1 MARSK
6 LVQKGTGNDL
16 FVYMH
21 IEPESP
27 EVAVQAA
34 RATRDTVFVDFWGNG
49 TSAYKTVIPY
59 YGGWRKLVASIAAR
73 AGRASFDHVC
83 LTTWSAGSHII
94 KAVCRG
100 ADYTWPDAI
109 VSLDGLYGTKPP
121 GARAG
126 DGNVIFDVELQAVA
140 DYALAAARGDR
151 IMVILHSSIST
162 PYGSSGECANL
173 IRAYVERSLG
183 REMELDQ
190 SLAPADLDRHEFAE
204 ALVLGNLHIVEFAGR
219 DAAEHIREAHLFD
232 EVWRKWIPWAT
243 DDAPSSPPSGASSP
257 LSAGSSPLSDE
268 PGTTSAAAAPTTV
281 SRTLRLGDKGDD
293 VGAVQ
298 AFLRGAGG
306 IVHLVV
312 DGDFGA
318 LTQAAVKTFQRAQGL
333 TPDGVVG
340 PKTIAKMRELGL
352 GAAADA
358 PPPDVPFT
366 VANDPFFPR
375 RPSFAPLVGN
385 AARAAVFGRIEYVS
399 APVPVNPEAIR
410 ITNGWDRDHI
420 VMVEIPQLAGGR
432 VAGAPANGRVPF
444 HKLVAPSAVA
454 LFAAWEAADLMHL
467 VKTWDGSW
475 VPRFIRGSR
484 STLSNHAFG
493 TAMDL
498 NARWNPMGTR
508 GAPRGA
514 LGSVYELIPLA
525 NEHGFY
531 SGLFFDSRPDPMHF
545 EAARMS

>member
-6 LVQKGTGNDL
+6 LVQKGTGDDL

-27 EVAVQAA
+27 EVAAQAA

-59 YGGWRKLVASIAAR
+59 YGGWRKLVASVAAR
-73 AGRASFDHVC
+73 AGRESFDHVC

-126 DGNVIFDVELQAVA
+126 DGNVVFDVDLQAVA
-140 DYALAAARGDR
+140 AYAAAAARGER

-173 IRAYVERSLG
+173 IRAYVERTLE
-183 REMELDQ
+183 REMERDE
-190 SLAPADLDRHEFAE
+190 SLTPADLDRHAFAE
-204 ALVLGNLHIVEFAGR
+204 ALVLGNLHLIEFAGR

-232 EVWRKWIPWAT
+232 EVWRKWIPWAG
-243 DDAPSSPPSGASSP
+243 DDGPSSPLSGASSP
-257 LSAGSSPLSDE
+257 LSTGSSPLSD
-268 PGTTSAAAAPTTV
+268 AAAAPTTI

-293 VGAVQ
+293 VGAIQ

-306 IVHLVV
+306 IIHLVV
-312 DGDFGA
+312 DRDFGG
-318 LTQAAVKTFQRAQGL
+318 LTQAAVKTFQRTQGL

-352 GAAADA
+352 GAAADS
-358 PPPDVPFT
+358 PSPDVPFP
-366 VANDPFFPR
+366 VANDPFFPP

-385 AARAAVFGRIEYVS
+385 AARASIFGRIEYVS
-399 APVPVNPEAIR
+399 APVPSNPEAIR
-410 ITNGWDRDHI
+410 ITNGWDRDNI

-432 VAGAPANGRVPF
+432 IAGAPANGRVPF
-444 HKLVAPSAVA
+444 HRLVAPRAQA
-454 LFAAWEAADLMHL
+454 LFAAWDAAGLMHL

-484 STLSNHAFG
+484 TTLSNHAYGSAF
-493 TAMDL
+493 DI
-498 NARWNPMGTR
+498 NARWNPLGARGATR
-508 GAPRGA
+508 GAV
-514 LGSVYELIPLA
+514 GSVYDLVAIA
-525 NEHGFY
+525 NEHDFFA
-531 SGLFFDSRPDPMHF
+531 GLHFESRPDPMHF
-545 EAARMS
+545 ELART